1 MDPGLTHPTQRT
13 QRMVLTSDSGRAFR
27 YTHPMKP
34 RALLLLVP
42 IFLTGCLF
50 SANQPVL
57 GPAGAAALF
66 LAADGTY
73 ALFAET
79 GTLHIL
85 RDQTLAAIPRAT
97 ISSLG
102 GVLDWS
108 PDGAEILYATLEEG
122 DGFAE
127 YTSTLHGVAAAPDA
141 VPETLLRSDDA
152 IVRAAFA
159 ANGDV
164 LVLQLGGS
172 SFGVLDLLDRE
183 TGTRDRLDVD
193 VVSFALAAD
202 RRTLT
207 LILAEDNDSVS
218 VARIVRV
225 VLGTEERDEVA
236 SFVLNEQTA
245 SAYSLLPHAFLWDID
260 PSGRLVALCVYDQVL
275 IAPAYEDEVPA
286 LYLIDTR
293 EGTSDRLAR
302 MGMIPSFAPDGAR
315 LAYITST
322 DGSDARVVVRD
333 LATGDTTDVAGSDGA
348 TTCSW
353 LGPTTLAL
361 GFEADEDR
369 YRLVCVDIVTG
380 ETVVLV
386 E

>member
-1 MDPGLTHPTQRT
+1 
-13 QRMVLTSDSGRAFR
+13 
-27 YTHPMKP
+27 MKP
-34 RALLLLVP
+34 RALLLVLPV
-42 IFLTGCLF
+42 FLTGCLF

-57 GPAGAAALF
+57 GPTGAAALF

-85 RDQTLAAIPRAT
+85 RDGTLAAIPAAT

-108 PDGAEILYATLEEG
+108 PDGTEILYSTLEEG
-122 DGFAE
+122 DEFAE
-127 YTSTLHGVAAAPDA
+127 YTSTLCRVTAAPDA
-141 VPETLLRSDDA
+141 MPVTFLRSDDA
-152 IVRAAFA
+152 IVHAAFA
-159 ANGDV
+159 ADGDV

-172 SFGVLDLLDRE
+172 SFGALDLLDRG
-183 TGTRDRLDVD
+183 TGARDRLNVD
-193 VVSFALAAD
+193 VFSFHLAAD

-207 LILAEDNDSVS
+207 LIVAEDADPVS

-236 SFVLNEQTA
+236 SFVLNEQTV
-245 SAYSLLPHAFLWDID
+245 SAYSLLPHRFLWDAD
-260 PSGRLVALCVYDQVL
+260 PSGRFVALCVYDQVL
-275 IAPAYEDEVPA
+275 VSPAFEDEVPA
-286 LYLIDTR
+286 VYLIDAQAA
-293 EGTSDRLAR
+293 TSDRLTR
-302 MGMIPSFAPDGAR
+302 MGMMPCFSPDGAR
-315 LAYITST
+315 LAYVTST
-322 DGSDARVVVRD
+322 DGSDARVVIRD
-333 LATGDTTDVAGSDGA
+333 LAAGSTADVASSDGA

-361 GFEADEDR
+361 GFEVDEDR
-369 YRLVCVDIVTG
+369 YRLVRVDVVTG